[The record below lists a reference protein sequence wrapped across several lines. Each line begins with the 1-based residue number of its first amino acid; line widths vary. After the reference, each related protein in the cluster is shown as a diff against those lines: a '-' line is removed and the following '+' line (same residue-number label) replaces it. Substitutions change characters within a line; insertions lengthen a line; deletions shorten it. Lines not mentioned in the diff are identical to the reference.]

1 MRSSDRRSPLPN
13 PLPAIPGEGTRSR
26 SALAAFFAVV
36 LFCFVGFAPA
46 AVKVDALENLPV
58 LDNGRVKPLD
68 TLARETVR
76 FVTNR
81 ETLEAAAA
89 DGSRRKLGPLDAM
102 LAWHDD
108 RVYWAD
114 VPLIYVPNLE
124 LRTKLGMDASAKYI
138 SPNTLAAD
146 KAFDAW
152 TTELHRRAAEA
163 DKTGELNRFTRLED
177 AAMEAARRL
186 GLFDAAADGRLT
198 ALVPTADPGGRWASV
213 ADLHVHPGEA
223 SQIPPVFA
231 AVGTAWHD
239 IETAYHAGDQA
250 AFDSAVTGLHA
261 RIADAGGKYAD
272 QSRIDR
278 EVAYNGVKPF
288 RIVWIAYLFT
298 LMALVA
304 SLLVKKTWVYAAAMA
319 MLIGTIGVH
328 GGAFAFR
335 CSITGWAPVTNIYE
349 TVIWVAL
356 TAAVFAAVLELIYR
370 SRTIAIGGATT
381 ALITSVIA
389 DVMPPEYGHQ
399 LRNLTPVL
407 RSNYWLIIHVLT
419 IVSSYAAFALA
430 CVLGN
435 IVLVQYMLKNRPAEA
450 IRQNLLFVYRS
461 VQFGVLLVAAGTILG
476 GLWAD
481 VSWGRFWGWDPKEV
495 WALIILLTYLALLH
509 GRFAGWVGPFGLAAG
524 SVLCFVTVLMSWYGV
539 NFILGV
545 GLHAYGFGAGG
556 QAYVGAYVV
565 AQLAF
570 VCVAKWIHSRRGRE
584 TKQKEL
590 PANVVPA
597 AAAS

>member
-1 MRSSDRRSPLPN
+1 MLLSVAVL
-13 PLPAIPGEGTRSR
+13 LAILCG
-26 SALAAFFAVV
+26 V
-36 LFCFVGFAPA
+36 APA
-46 AVKVDALENLPV
+46 AVKVDAMANLPV

-68 TLARETVR
+68 TLARETIR

-81 ETLEAAAA
+81 ENLEAASA
-89 DGSRRKLGPLDAM
+89 DGSRRTLGPLDAF
-102 LAWHDD
+102 LAWRDN

-114 VPLIYVPNLE
+114 VPLVYVPNLE
-124 LRTKLGMDASAKYI
+124 LRAKLGMEASAKYI
-138 SPNTLAAD
+138 APNTLAAD
-146 KAFDAW
+146 KAFDTW
-152 TTELHRRAAEA
+152 TSDLHQRAADAE
-163 DKTGELNRFTRLED
+163 KTGEQARFTKLED
-177 AAMEAARRL
+177 AAMEVARRL

-198 ALVPTADPGGRWASV
+198 AVVPTADPGGRWASV
-213 ADLHVHPGEA
+213 ADLKSNLA
-223 SQIPPVFA
+223 QIPPVFV
-231 AVGTAWHD
+231 AVGQAWQSV
-239 IETAYHAGDQA
+239 EAAYHGSDQA
-250 AFDSAVTGLHA
+250 AFDSAVTSLHA
-261 RIADAGGKYAD
+261 RIADANGAYAD

-304 SLLVKKTWVYAAAMA
+304 SLLFKKTWVYAVAMA
-319 MLIGTIGVH
+319 MLIGTIAVH

-356 TAAVFAAVLELIYR
+356 TAAVFATVLELIYR

-435 IVLVQYMLKNRPAEA
+435 IVLGQYMLKKRPGEL

-461 VQFGVLLVAAGTILG
+461 VQIGVLLVAAGTILG

-495 WALIILLTYLALLH
+495 WALIILLTYLCLLH
-509 GRFAGWVGPFGLAAG
+509 GRFAGWVGPFGMAAG

-570 VCVAKWIHSRRGRE
+570 VCIAKWVHSRRGRE
-584 TKQKEL
+584 KIVNE
-590 PANVVPA
+590 VPA
-597 AAAS
+597 AVTPAAAV